1 MLLHLTL
8 IATSAYLPIERNI
21 SVIYYIIPYL
31 IWLIFCIWKASH
43 FRQELHPLDYL
54 FALPLILI
62 PVLRAEDVGLDTGN
76 YIDYA
81 QSIIWW
87 NGQRTIDMEF
97 GYVLLMRFVAVF
109 TSDPRLVVA
118 LISLLAAILFFF
130 MLYMWENGQ
139 CIVSLILIPLC
150 FFSYTINILRVG
162 IAFPLAAIAILQL
175 EKKRY
180 APFYILAIASISI
193 QMTAAI
199 LLPMLWLARGGAK
212 VSLKWALYGLIPGA
226 LILYLGYYIFGDL
239 IAYKLLGYFIAP
251 SPENITGSGYLLFSF
266 LCSIIAIWFSEKGH
280 RYLGLIFLVIQAAF
294 FGFAQLTLVAH
305 RLQDIALF
313 AQLLALSYCAKRPIN
328 RGHLAVVLLLC
339 CLAFSLVARN
349 FSGIG
354 GVPSGFIPYHF
365 FWESQ

>member
-1 MLLHLTL
+1 
-8 IATSAYLPIERNI
+8 
-21 SVIYYIIPYL
+21 VIYYIIPYL

-43 FRQELHPLDYL
+43 FRQDISPLEYL
-54 FALPLILI
+54 FALPIILV
-62 PVLRAEDVGLDTGN
+62 PVLRGDVGLDTGG

-87 NGQRTIDMEF
+87 NGQRTFDLEF
-97 GYVLLMRFVAVF
+97 GYVLLMRFLAIF

-150 FFSYTINILRVG
+150 FFSFTINILRVG

-180 APFYILAIASISI
+180 AQFYILAIASLSI

-212 VSLKWALYGLIPGA
+212 VSLKWALYGLITGT
-226 LILYLGYYIFGDL
+226 LILYLGYYIFRDL
-239 IAYKLLGYFIAP
+239 IANKLLEYFLSPAP
-251 SPENITGSGYLLFSF
+251 DNITGLGYLLFSL
-266 LCSIIAIWFSEKGH
+266 LCSIIAIWFSEKRH
-280 RYLGLIFLVIQAAF
+280 RYLGLVFLVIQAGF
-294 FGFAQLTLVAH
+294 FGFAQVTLLAH
-305 RLQDIALF
+305 RLQDMALF

-349 FSGIG
+349 FSGAG
-354 GVPSGFIPYHF
+354 GEPSGFVPYQF